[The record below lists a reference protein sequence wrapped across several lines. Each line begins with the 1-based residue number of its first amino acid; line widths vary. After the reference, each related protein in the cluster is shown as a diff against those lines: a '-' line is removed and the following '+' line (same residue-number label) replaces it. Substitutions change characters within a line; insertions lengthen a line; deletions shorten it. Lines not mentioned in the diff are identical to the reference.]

1 MGNVGNSDRNEI
13 FSVSES
19 AKLARVGPIL
29 ARLPSK
35 GPRLS
40 QTCAKVA
47 LSWAQLEPKL
57 APTDHVGLSWAQSD
71 LDGFQLEATSCT
83 WKSTSVPTTWHLW
96 RQLHTKLRPTET
108 QHGEPCFKPSVI
120 DRKKTRK
127 IPVKTGVLKISCRPV
142 IWIIWTST
150 WAEVAPKSAHWGQ
163 GAPSWRQVGPK
174 LEPSRPKLGQ
184 SWGRAGPQVG
194 PIWADVAAMLDRNGP
209 SGRSWAHLQKVQI
222 ASNYYNPMHFFA
234 ISSKV
239 S

>member
-1 MGNVGNSDRNEI
+1 M
-13 FSVSES
+13 SES

-40 QTCAKVA
+40 QTCAQVA

-83 WKSTSVPTTWHLW
+83 WKPTSVPTTWHLW

-127 IPVKTGVLKISCRPV
+127 MPVKTGVLKISAWAGYVAQLYGSYGPQLGPKLLPNRP
-142 IWIIWTST
+142 I
-150 WAEVAPKSAHWGQ
+150 
-163 GAPSWRQVGPK
+163 GAKVRHLGGKLGRNWSQVGPK
-174 LEPSRPKLGQ
+174 LGPCWAKWTPSRADM
-184 SWGRAGPQVG
+184 GRCCGHVG
-194 PIWADVAAMLDRNGP
+194 PKRSIWTILGP
-209 SGRSWAHLQKVQI
+209 SAKCANCIKLLQSH
-222 ASNYYNPMHFFA
+222 ALFA
-234 ISSKV
+234 IFSKV